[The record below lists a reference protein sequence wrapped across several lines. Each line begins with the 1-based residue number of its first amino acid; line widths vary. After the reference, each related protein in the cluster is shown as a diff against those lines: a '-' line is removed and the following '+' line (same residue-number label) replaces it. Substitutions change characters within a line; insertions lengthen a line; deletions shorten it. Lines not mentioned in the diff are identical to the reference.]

1 MIRQQFLDGAR
12 VVVNAIRSPAV
23 RAAWGE
29 PSILEH
35 QTVGS
40 LAGHVARAG
49 VWVVGGYL
57 DQEPQD
63 PPRAPTFDSAADY
76 YSTMAE
82 TLSDDDHRAV
92 RDRSATVAATGWMA
106 VADDAEA
113 NLTALATRLAAE
125 PGDRVTPVA
134 GGAMRLDDYLA
145 TRIVEQVV
153 HLDDLARSVGGATW
167 TMPDN
172 VVEVALATGVAIGA
186 RRWGPEVMVRALYRS
201 GEATILPVLR

>member
-1 MIRQQFLDGAR
+1 VIRQQFLDGGR
-12 VVVNAIRSPAV
+12 VVVDAIRSPAV
-23 RAAWGE
+23 GAAWDE

-57 DQEPQD
+57 DQD
-63 PPRAPTFDSAADY
+63 PPEAATFDSAADY
-76 YSTMAE
+76 YATMAE
-82 TLSDDDHRAV
+82 LLTDDDHGAV
-92 RDRSATVAATGWMA
+92 RERSATVAATGWTA
-106 VADDAEA
+106 VADEAAA
-113 NLTALATRLAAE
+113 NLDTLAARLPAE
-125 PGDRVTPVA
+125 PVDRITPVA

-153 HLDDLARSVGGATW
+153 HLDDLARSVGEARW
-167 TMPDN
+167 TMPDS

-186 RRWGPEVMVRALYRS
+186 RRWGREAMVRALYRR